1 MTTDYEYPKVAA
13 GGSIYLCFGVKTIA
27 GEYLVPSDVTAITLN
42 IYELLEPTNHVSGYY
57 GLSIPASAI
66 LSDPLTVQGKTVNFY
81 HNPAHDGVHLADA
94 HSISGR
100 FQHLIAHI
108 PLAGIGIELPGIT
121 AREAA

>member
-57 GLSIPASAI
+57 GLSIPTSAI
-66 LSDPLTVQGKTVNFY
+66 LADPLTVQGKTVNFY
-81 HNPAHDGVHLADA
+81 HNPAHDGLPMFPK
-94 HSISGR
+94 R
-100 FQHLIAHI
+100 ETLYM
-108 PLAGIGIELPGIT
+108 IEVVLTDTNGKPSAQTQIV
-121 AREAA
+121 EAI